1 MQKQGTQLTIQVFN
15 GLFRGFHLKPGL
27 WSPVAR
33 KKSVTQNIRGVTE
46 RLLRAAP
53 KMLGSSM
60 RPSNSVWEPF
70 FNK

>member
-1 MQKQGTQLTIQVFN
+1 MNTFCFISLT
-15 GLFRGFHLKPGL
+15 
-27 WSPVAR
+27 
-33 KKSVTQNIRGVTE
+33 KSVTQYIRGVTE